1 MPAHRWP
8 SVRGWRGLGA
18 HRATR
23 KGESIG
29 RAAAS
34 WLTSEGGT
42 ALLRALVLVIAVAGR
57 LRQLLRVARRGAAHT
72 WHSVGLAT
80 PSRETLLWA
89 LFVVAMGV
97 AVGLAASLL

>member
-1 MPAHRWP
+1 VPTHHWP

-23 KGESIG
+23 KGDSIG

-34 WLTSEGGT
+34 RLTAEGGA
-42 ALLRALVLVIAVAGR
+42 ALLWGLGLMIAVAGR
-57 LRQLLRVARRGAAHT
+57 LGRSLRVARRGAHT

-80 PSRETLLWA
+80 LTLETLLWA
-89 LFVVAMGV
+89 LLAVAIGV
-97 AVGLAASLL
+97 GVGLTVTLL